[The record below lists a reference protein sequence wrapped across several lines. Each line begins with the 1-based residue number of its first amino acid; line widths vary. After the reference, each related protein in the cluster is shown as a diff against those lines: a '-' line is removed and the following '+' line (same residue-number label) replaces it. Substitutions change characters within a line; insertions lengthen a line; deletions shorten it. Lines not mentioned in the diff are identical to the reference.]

1 MRLVGTPISRSQYTH
16 VLVGI
21 SKTHTQIGLTVVN
34 DMAVAVITGANRSNG
49 IGLALVKEFAEAGYD
64 VVGTYRDPFNSDSLI
79 ALSKSDPRVTAFPL
93 DVTSDESVSGFV
105 ERFSEVFSQ
114 CDVLVNNSGMSSS
127 PGTMVTSPVT
137 ELEVQ
142 LQVHAIGPVRLTQA
156 MLPYLRRPSNPP
168 AKVAV
173 ITSTLGTMSGIG
185 SGWTHYAPAK
195 AAANALVRQMSSCL
209 SGERVSMFS
218 LHPGWVATD
227 IGGSGAPISPRRS
240 AQGLLSVITT
250 STMADA
256 CTFRDYR
263 GGRMSW

>member
-1 MRLVGTPISRSQYTH
+1 
-16 VLVGI
+16 
-21 SKTHTQIGLTVVN
+21 
-34 DMAVAVITGANRSNG
+34 MAVAVITGANRSNG

-64 VVGTYRDPFNSDSLI
+64 VVGTYRDPFNSGSLI